1 MPREDC
7 RSTLKYNCKL
17 RANRTLQS
25 DYESGSPA
33 HGRAADAL
41 KQKLQPKA
49 LRYEQAPPAST
60 AARRALRL
68 HTRATQCHACAVYG
82 LWVHAGLPRAERQRR
97 PRQRG
102 RWIPTRVLTSTVVA
116 QASAVDHAESS
127 AQAELRGKRYPHWS
141 TQPDT
146 PISSLLS
153 LNRPTPRSY
162 ATHVRTR
169 KNALVMSSHAPQYVH
184 TSHTARSMPRASL
197 PNLGTVIDLPS
208 FSTHTWL

>member
-1 MPREDC
+1 M
-7 RSTLKYNCKL
+7 
-17 RANRTLQS
+17 
-25 DYESGSPA
+25 
-33 HGRAADAL
+33 
-41 KQKLQPKA
+41 
-49 LRYEQAPPAST
+49 
-60 AARRALRL
+60 
-68 HTRATQCHACAVYG
+68 
-82 LWVHAGLPRAERQRR
+82 
-97 PRQRG
+97 
-102 RWIPTRVLTSTVVA
+102 A

-208 FSTHTWL
+208 FSTQPGSESWCARAAAKAKEKAIEERTAAKKLASGIAEAFESVAPTGTRKADDGDLLGLF